1 MNNPDSESI
10 SCDGISRSEM
20 KSNKMEWEKYKRSW
34 DYKRIMLMSFV
45 HAPICFIKKYI
56 FKRF

>member
-1 MNNPDSESI
+1 M
-10 SCDGISRSEM
+10 
-20 KSNKMEWEKYKRSW
+20 SNSDYWIPHDDRMEWKDYKKTF